1 MTRSSGWLLSILL
14 LAGLAIAQ
22 NPTPEQPQTSTP
34 AVPDT
39 TSAQPVPAQEE
50 PTQPGTTMS
59 QPGTPQPGAQASAPT
74 RANKIPAGTVIPA
87 ELSKSIDAKK
97 AKQGD
102 PVEAKVAQDLLSNGQ
117 VIIPRGSKITGHVTT
132 AKPHDKSDPSSNLGI
147 AFDQIDVKD
156 KGSFALQ
163 ASIQALAK
171 PVMLVSPGMTGPA
184 PDTSESPSSGTSGA
198 AAGGMGR
205 TGASQGAAQGPVST
219 PSDASAGSTSGQP
232 AGTALSAQ
240 SQGAVGM
247 EGITLSSQPQGTL
260 ISSAEKNVKLDS
272 GTQLILRAN

>member
-1 MTRSSGWLLSILL
+1 MIRFSGWFLSSLL
-14 LAGLAIAQ
+14 LAGLALAQ
-22 NPTPEQPQTSTP
+22 NPTPAQPQSSTP
-34 AVPDT
+34 AVPDAN
-39 TSAQPVPAQEE
+39 SAQPA
-50 PTQPGTTMS
+50 PTQQDTAQPATTMP
-59 QPGTPQPGAQASAPT
+59 QPGTPQPGTQASNPT
-74 RANKIPAGTVIPA
+74 RANKIPPGTVIPA

-132 AKPHDKSDPSSNLGI
+132 AKPHDKADPSSNLGI

-156 KGSFALQ
+156 KGTFALQ
-163 ASIQALAK
+163 ASIQAMAK

-184 PDTSESPSSGTSGA
+184 PDTSESPSSGSSGA

-219 PSDASAGSTSGQP
+219 PSDASAGSPSSQP
-232 AGTALSAQ
+232 AGTPLSAQ

-247 EGITLSSQPQGTL
+247 EGITMNSQPQGTL